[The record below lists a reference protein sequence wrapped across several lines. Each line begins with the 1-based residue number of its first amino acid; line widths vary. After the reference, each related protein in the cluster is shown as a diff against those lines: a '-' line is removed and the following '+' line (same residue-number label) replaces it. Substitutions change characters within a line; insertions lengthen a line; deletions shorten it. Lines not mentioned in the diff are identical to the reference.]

1 MPNLNK
7 ETIEKSAATG
17 AILVCLALAVFFAFF
32 VWLTFPK
39 GNGIDTTE
47 AIVSWIAVGLLILAV
62 VLTHLVY
69 ARILLRDS
77 GSGRVA

>member
-1 MPNLNK
+1 MPDLNK
-7 ETIEKSAATG
+7 ETIEKSAAAG
-17 AILVCLALAVFFAFF
+17 AVLVCLALAAFFAFF

-62 VLTHLVY
+62 ILSHLVY
-69 ARILLRDS
+69 ARVLYRDARA
-77 GSGRVA
+77 G

>member
-1 MPNLNK
+1 MPQLNK
-7 ETIEKSAATG
+7 ETIEKSAAAG
-17 AILVCLALAVFFAFF
+17 AILVCLALAAFFAFF

-62 VLTHLVY
+62 ILTHLVY
-69 ARILLRDS
+69 ARILYRDARAS
-77 GSGRVA
+77 